1 MNSGFTD
8 VLLLLAL
15 AVVLV
20 WGFRRLRLP
29 AILAYLAAGLIA
41 GPYITGWIA
50 DPNEYHFVAELG
62 VVLLLFSLGLEFSLP
77 KMIAMR
83 KLVFGLGA
91 GQVVICTIL
100 FALLAVLLLDDWSA
114 AFVVGGTI
122 ALSSTAVVIKQL
134 AESAQLATKKGQVT
148 VSVLL
153 FQDLAVVPM
162 LIIIPLLA
170 ANNDVSIWESLG
182 LALLKGAGVV
192 VLLMAI
198 GKWVLP
204 HIFKE
209 IARLRTDEL
218 FVLATLLV
226 ALVAGGLTHLFGLSM
241 ALGAFLAGMMLG
253 ESKYKHQ
260 LEADIRPFRDILM
273 GLFFITVG
281 MQLNLDVFL
290 RNMHW
295 VILAMLVIAVVK
307 FLVIRSLAGLMGERR
322 EDSWAAGLMLFQM
335 GEFGFVLVSLA
346 LTYQLLPPDFASLL
360 VGIGVFGMALTPVII
375 QRNNVIVKN
384 LLNWRGK
391 RAEDLPKDAIPQP
404 EKPSRVLILGFGR
417 VGQTV
422 GRFLKAEE
430 IDYLAIDHDPR
441 RVQEAQAGGA
451 NVYFGD
457 AARRD
462 ILKAVYAEQV
472 ALIII
477 SFAEDNRAIEVL
489 KSVRSLNERA
499 EIIVR
504 SRDDMKLSVMMDE
517 GATQVVP
524 DTLEASLMLV
534 SQVLR
539 RSDIPIRR
547 ILSQLDK
554 ARREHYG
561 DMHGFYPGETTDMD
575 PEKIERLTFLHAVAL
590 PEQAFAVGK
599 KPRDLEL
606 DEIKVKIK
614 SVRRNDE
621 ELTEI
626 DEYFTFSEDDVVLL
640 AGSPRAVEEGESYLL
655 NG

>member
-1 MNSGFTD
+1 MNGAFAD
-8 VLLLLAL
+8 VLLLLAI

-20 WGFRRLRLP
+20 WGFRRVKLP
-29 AILAYLAAGLIA
+29 AILAYLVAGIIA
-41 GPYITGWIA
+41 GPDVTAWIK
-50 DPNEYHFVAELG
+50 DPNDYHFVAELG

-83 KLVFGLGA
+83 RLVFGLGA
-91 GQVVICTIL
+91 GEVVFCSL
-100 FALLAVLLLDDWSA
+100 VFAGMAYLWMENWTA
-114 AFVVGGTI
+114 AMVVGGTL

-134 AESAQLATKKGQVT
+134 GESSQLTTRKGQAT

-153 FQDLAVVPM
+153 FQDIAVVPM

-170 ANNDVSIWESLG
+170 AENAQVGIWESLG
-182 LALLKGAGVV
+182 IALLKGAGVV
-192 VLLMAI
+192 VVLMAI

-204 HIFKE
+204 HIFRE

-281 MQLNLDVFL
+281 MQLNLQVFWQNL
-290 RNMHW
+290 HW
-295 VILAMLVIAVVK
+295 ILLSVVIIGAIKMAVVR
-307 FLVIRSLAGLMGERR
+307 VLAGVMGERE
-322 EDSWAAGLMLFQM
+322 EDAWGAGLMLFQM

-346 LTYQLLPPDFASLL
+346 LTYALLPQDVASML
-360 VGIGVFGMALTPVII
+360 VGVGVLGMAVTPLVI
-375 QRNNVIVKN
+375 QRCRQLVTPLVRRKT
-384 LLNWRGK
+384 RGEQT
-391 RAEDLPKDAIPQP
+391 AITQPDVSEPK
-404 EKPSRVLILGFGR
+404 RVLVLGFGR
-417 VGQTV
+417 VGQTIS
-422 GRFLKAEE
+422 RFLTNEG
-430 IDYLAIDHDPR
+430 IDHLAIDHDTK
-441 RVQEAQAGGA
+441 RVQEAVAGGA
-451 NVYFGD
+451 RVYFGD

-462 ILKAVYAEQV
+462 ILKAVHADQV
-472 ALIII
+472 ELIII
-477 SFAEDNRAIEVL
+477 SFAEDYKALEVL
-489 KSVRSLNERA
+489 KAIRELNDHA

-504 SRDDMKLSVMMDE
+504 SRDDLHLQEMMDA

-534 SQVLR
+534 SQVLS
-539 RSDIPIRR
+539 RSGIPIRR
-547 ILSQLDK
+547 ILSRLDQ
-554 ARREHYG
+554 ARRSHYG

-575 PEKIERLTFLHAVAL
+575 PEKIDRLQFLHAVQLSDNAY
-590 PEQAFAVGK
+590 ACGK
-599 KPRDLEL
+599 ELRQLGL
-606 DEIKVKIK
+606 DELAVQVK
-614 SVRRNDE
+614 SVRREDQE
-621 ELTEI
+621 
-626 DEYFTFSEDDVVLL
+626 FSEVQGDFSLQQGDVVLL
-640 AGSPRAVEEGESYLL
+640 AGGPRAIEAGESYLL

>member
-1 MNSGFTD
+1 MNGTFAD
-8 VLLLLAL
+8 VLLLLAI

-20 WGFRRLRLP
+20 WAFRRIKLP
-29 AILAYLAAGLIA
+29 AILAYLVAGIVA
-41 GPYITGWIA
+41 GPDVTAWIK
-50 DPNEYHFVAELG
+50 DPDEYHFIAELG

-83 KLVFGLGA
+83 RLVFGLGA
-91 GQVVICTIL
+91 GQVVICSLL
-100 FALLAVLLLDDWSA
+100 FAGLAYAWLGNWTA
-114 AFVVGGTI
+114 AMVIGGTL

-134 AESAQLATKKGQVT
+134 GESSQLTTRTGQATVA
-148 VSVLL
+148 VLL
-153 FQDLAVVPM
+153 FQDIAVVPM

-170 ANNDVSIWESLG
+170 STSADISIWESLG
-182 LALLKGAGVV
+182 IALLKGAGVV

-204 HIFKE
+204 HIFRE

-281 MQLNLDVFL
+281 MQLNLMVFL
-290 RNMHW
+290 QNVHW
-295 VILAMLVIAVVK
+295 IVLAVLVIGLIKMLVVRAIAG
-307 FLVIRSLAGLMGERR
+307 FMHERE

-346 LTYQLLPPDFASLL
+346 LSYALLPQDIASLL
-360 VGIGVFGMALTPVII
+360 VGIGVLGMAVTPMVI
-375 QRNNVIVKN
+375 QRSRSMVAP
-384 LLNWRGK
+384 LLRKIKAKTDVDINQPDVS
-391 RAEDLPKDAIPQP
+391 EPK
-404 EKPSRVLILGFGR
+404 KVLVLGFGR

-422 GRFLKAEE
+422 SRFLTTEGIE
-430 IDYLAIDHDPR
+430 HLAIDHDTK
-441 RVQEAQAGGA
+441 RVQEAIAGGA
-451 NVYFGD
+451 NVFFGD
-457 AARRD
+457 GGRRD
-462 ILKAVYAEQV
+462 ILKAVHADQV
-472 ALIII
+472 ELIII
-477 SFAEDNRAIEVL
+477 TFAEDSKALEVL
-489 KSVRSLNERA
+489 KAIRELNDHA

-504 SRDDMKLSVMMDE
+504 SRDDLRLEEMMAA

-534 SQVLR
+534 SQILS
-539 RSDIPIRR
+539 RSGVPIRR
-547 ILSQLDK
+547 ILARLDQ
-554 ARREHYG
+554 ARRSHYG

-575 PEKIERLTFLHAVAL
+575 PEKIDRLQFLHAVQLTDNAY
-590 PEQAFAVGK
+590 ACGK
-599 KPRDLEL
+599 KLAQLGL
-606 DEIKVKIK
+606 DELAIQVK
-614 SVRRNDE
+614 SVRRDNE
-621 ELTEI
+621 EYSEVHG
-626 DEYFTFSEDDVVLL
+626 DFTLQQGDVVLL
-640 AGSPRAVEEGESYLL
+640 AGGPRAIEAGESYLL